1 MRIAIC
7 DDEKSMGQILEEK
20 VKKLLPDAVVEKY
33 LSGDDLISSGFKP
46 DILFMD
52 IQMPGKDGME
62 TARIVRRN
70 NKDMILIFVTAVEEY
85 VFQAFDVGA
94 FHYLVKPFSDD
105 KFEEVVKRAIK
116 TIGENS
122 SNENDD
128 KYMMIQS
135 AGSHIK
141 VFCVIL
147 CMLRYSIERLLFTH
161 EMLILSIMGN
171 YGIYVILQERI
182 SFGHIEHILS
192 ILNML

>member
-85 VFQAFDVGA
+85 VFQADCFSKISLLKSPFFIPCNNLCIHSVFTA
-94 FHYLVKPFSDD
+94 FSPKNICFYCTTFSLV
-105 KFEEVVKRAIK
+105 
-116 TIGENS
+116 
-122 SNENDD
+122 
-128 KYMMIQS
+128 IQE
-135 AGSHIK
+135 
-141 VFCVIL
+141 FFNPL
-147 CMLRYSIERLLFTH
+147 CDCLCHFL
-161 EMLILSIMGN
+161 LILLGN
-171 YGIYVILQERI
+171 
-182 SFGHIEHILS
+182 
-192 ILNML
+192 